1 MDISV
6 IVSILVF
13 LLFVITLLFLPVFA
27 TSSLLL
33 LFQLL
38 LPHRA
43 DLLRVQVRKDEVKDV
58 AVPIHGM
65 AFDIGFDV
73 LDKG

>member
-1 MDISV
+1 MNASV

-13 LLFVITLLFLPVFA
+13 LLFVITLLLLLIFA

-43 DLLRVQVRKDEVKDV
+43 DLLRIQVREDEVKDV
-58 AVPIHGM
+58 AIPIHGM
-65 AFDIGFDV
+65 ALDIGFDV